1 MARLILVRHGE
12 AARAYG
18 RDADPGLSPLG
29 VAQAESVAEA
39 LAPLG
44 PLPLLTSPM
53 RRTQDTAAPLAAQ
66 WGVPVV
72 VEPAVTEIQA
82 PTEDRDGRQAWIA
95 TILAARWRDLDVGLQ
110 RWADAVVDF
119 LLSVESDAVIVSH
132 FVAINIAIGR
142 AIGDDRVMAMRLGNC
157 SQTLIGTDNG
167 VLSLGEPP
175 TALAV
180 TEVL

>member
-12 AARAYG
+12 SAKAYG

-29 VAQAESVAEA
+29 TAQAESLAEA

-44 PLPLLTSPM
+44 PVALLTSPM
-53 RRTQDTAAPLAAQ
+53 RRTQETAAPLAAR
-66 WGVPVV
+66 WDVPVV
-72 VEPAVTEIQA
+72 IEQRVTEIQA
-82 PTEDRDGRQAWIA
+82 PTDDLDGRQAWIA
-95 TILAARWRDLDVGLQ
+95 RILPARWSDLDVGLQ

-119 LLSVESDAVIVSH
+119 LLGVGSDAVIVSH

-157 SQTLIGTDNG
+157 SRTVIGTDDG
-167 VLSLGEPP
+167 VLSLLEPP